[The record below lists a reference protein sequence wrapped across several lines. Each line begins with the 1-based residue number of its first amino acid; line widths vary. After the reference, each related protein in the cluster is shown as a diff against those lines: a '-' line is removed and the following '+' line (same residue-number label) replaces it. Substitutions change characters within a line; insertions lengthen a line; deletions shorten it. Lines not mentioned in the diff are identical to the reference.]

1 MRRRSAITPVRA
13 GVVALVL
20 VLATGAGVYFAVT
33 STQQGTTK
41 TITVGSTT
49 GSTTT
54 SSTAH
59 VTPGTF
65 TYDAAETIQYLDP
78 SVSFFS
84 YDYNIMQ
91 NVYEPLIWFNG
102 TCGTCVIPWLASSYT
117 PSSDL
122 KTYAFTLRS
131 GIKFADGEP
140 LNSTSV
146 YFALN
151 RIILEDGSN
160 PVGHG
165 TQASFLVQQLLN
177 TSLSTTLCACAQTYD
192 QKYADAVL
200 AQNFVEVTGPL
211 TFTIHVTH
219 PNIAFALIFAGD
231 MNSVPLPP
239 SYTMRQDL
247 TLWNAASAGYKLPYP
262 SPTGTLA
269 NQIKQYF
276 YDMMATCNAGTTPS
290 GCGTTYLDG
299 SAQGSAAGTGPYTI
313 RSVNPTTNT
322 ITLQSKSDYWG
333 GPYQFSGGQKIVPK
347 IQTVVFKYV
356 PDQTTREIDLQN
368 AAKSG
373 QALAIDLEATNIY
386 DVADRSTWLNQN
398 KLVSDVPGVSIF
410 GPYTTYN
417 VQFIHWVTN
426 VTNPL
431 TGQFYKFQPFA
442 DRRLRLAF
450 SDAVNMTDINKLF
463 NNNLGVVANS
473 AIPPGLPP
481 AGVYSTSVKTAYK
494 FDPVAVQNLLLSA
507 MQNPLTNFRFSNG
520 TSAKAGTFVNTFGCA
535 TLNSKKQCDNPVA
548 QTIQLYFPTGDTFNE
563 QIFTQIAG
571 VVNNVSATYNMGLTA
586 VVVPLPSGQLLTE
599 SFGSH
604 IYSYAF
610 GWIDD
615 YPWVTDFLSP
625 MYAPS
630 GTYSGPDG
638 WNLPQEGVLYGKAV
652 DASAKG
658 DLASLV
664 SVSVQM
670 SQLANNEVISL
681 WTDYPYT
688 YIVMTSNVQGFF
700 WNPSFSTAA
709 AAGVG
714 PEYFATLY

>member
-1 MRRRSAITPVRA
+1 MMRRRSAITPVRA

-20 VLATGAGVYFAVT
+20 ALATGAGVYFAVT

-65 TYDAAETIQYLDP
+65 TYDVAETIQYLDP

-160 PVGHG
+160 TVGHG

-290 GCGTTYLDG
+290 GCGATYLDG
-299 SAQGSAAGTGPYTI
+299 SAQGSTAGTGPYTI

-333 GPYQFSGGQKIVPK
+333 GPYQFSGGQKMVPK
-347 IQTVVFKYV
+347 IQTVVLKYV
-356 PDQTTREIDLQN
+356 QDQTPREIDLQN

-386 DVADRSTWLNQN
+386 DVAERSTWLNQN
-398 KLVSDVPGVSIF
+398 KLVSDVPGASIF

-426 VTNPL
+426 VTKPL

-450 SDAVNMTDINKLF
+450 SDGVNMTDVNKLF

-473 AIPPGLPP
+473 AVPPGLPP
-481 AGVYSTSVKTAYK
+481 SGVYDTTVKPAYK
-494 FDPVAVQNLLLSA
+494 FDPAAVQNLLLDA
-507 MQNPLTNFRFSNG
+507 MKNPLTKFRLSNG
-520 TSAKAGTFVNTFGCA
+520 TLAKTGTFDNSFGCA

-548 QTIQLYFPTGDTFNE
+548 QTIQLYFPT
-563 QIFTQIAG
+563 
-571 VVNNVSATYNMGLTA
+571 VY
-586 VVVPLPSGQLLTE
+586 
-599 SFGSH
+599 
-604 IYSYAF
+604 
-610 GWIDD
+610 
-615 YPWVTDFLSP
+615 
-625 MYAPS
+625 
-630 GTYSGPDG
+630 
-638 WNLPQEGVLYGKAV
+638 
-652 DASAKG
+652 
-658 DLASLV
+658 
-664 SVSVQM
+664 
-670 SQLANNEVISL
+670 
-681 WTDYPYT
+681 
-688 YIVMTSNVQGFF
+688 
-700 WNPSFSTAA
+700 
-709 AAGVG
+709 
-714 PEYFATLY
+714 

>member
-1 MRRRSAITPVRA
+1 M
-13 GVVALVL
+13 
-20 VLATGAGVYFAVT
+20 
-33 STQQGTTK
+33 
-41 TITVGSTT
+41 
-49 GSTTT
+49 
-54 SSTAH
+54 
-59 VTPGTF
+59 
-65 TYDAAETIQYLDP
+65 
-78 SVSFFS
+78 
-84 YDYNIMQ
+84 
-91 NVYEPLIWFNG
+91 
-102 TCGTCVIPWLASSYT
+102 
-117 PSSDL
+117 
-122 KTYAFTLRS
+122 
-131 GIKFADGEP
+131 
-140 LNSTSV
+140 
-146 YFALN
+146 
-151 RIILEDGSN
+151 
-160 PVGHG
+160 
-165 TQASFLVQQLLN
+165 
-177 TSLSTTLCACAQTYD
+177 
-192 QKYADAVL
+192 
-200 AQNFVEVTGPL
+200 
-211 TFTIHVTH
+211 
-219 PNIAFALIFAGD
+219 
-231 MNSVPLPP
+231 
-239 SYTMRQDL
+239 
-247 TLWNAASAGYKLPYP
+247 
-262 SPTGTLA
+262 
-269 NQIKQYF
+269 
-276 YDMMATCNAGTTPS
+276 
-290 GCGTTYLDG
+290 
-299 SAQGSAAGTGPYTI
+299 
-313 RSVNPTTNT
+313 NPTTNT